1 MSEPADI
8 IDIVETP
15 PEPIVEQIYS
25 DAIYDACDTPVSH
38 DANPA
43 TMGAIVETE
52 RKIFTQIK
60 LLLTQIKGLRDDEL
74 KEMLD
79 KFVSIYRNS
88 FERCVFLPEPEG
100 CEEVDPHAALRHHL
114 SLRLDQWN
122 EWFADK
128 GVDRTLGRRFKDPNS
143 KNKARMEGDEA
154 IGLEEM
160 KRRIQQIEQERLYE
174 AELQKYQADQEK
186 LDPHLVVVTSNA
198 EAKRLEKEKKSE
210 ARRCARAERAKEK
223 KRQKDVEFL
232 KTVTLECAVGY
243 VDASTLEIYKAKCH
257 LCEDRL
263 TDPKYMIIHE
273 KIKHP
278 MMFFCHY
285 DVEFL
290 KTVTLECAVGYV
302 DASTLEIYKAKCHL
316 CEDRLTD
323 PKYMIIH
330 EKIKHPMMF
339 FCHYC
344 DRTFAAHGP
353 MRVHCETVHLG
364 LPIDPP
370 GRRPPERAN
379 CTKGLSAPSQ
389 QPAPSEQEKL
399 NRNAAHED
407 AYSDTV
413 NQVAVDELDEVELN
427 KAQPEP
433 VPPDPAPKLP
443 VQRSRSA
450 QAKLPRRGRGNTKK
464 KGMVVSTTAMPVL
477 DAEDKYE
484 LASIADVEKSAS
496 SEATFKKRPVAV
508 VAPMTKH
515 DSLEDDG
522 QRPGPSGLSRRAR
535 GGNRSRA
542 ISSQSVVTEHQ
553 GVVPLPRG
561 ETRTSSP
568 ILVQPVPGRTAR
580 RMRIYEEK
588 GVYKLSEME
597 SDEDEVQAKERPVR
611 KIADE
616 TTKSGRK
623 ARYASEQNCS
633 WDNEEKQYAMRMSNV
648 KLEEEVERSY
658 SRKNLA
664 HRTCSLPPYNMVACA
679 ESSVRLKRWLSESD
693 VSMPMTASGI
703 MTGIDEV
710 LRRFG
715 LNSSSSS
722 SSCSDSSLLS
732 DSDLDVSSSTSSDT
746 DSDMGY
752 NERLVKFIVSQPG
765 TAKAMAA
772 FLEKEKLRA
781 KKRETTYAEELL
793 LKMFPSNPRV
803 NTLTASH
810 LKGVGAH
817 RDSAPLDVADATK
830 HGAHSVNP
838 PSSTKPTMASTS
850 LPATK
855 QSEYRATAVPSK
867 AKMASPRPMLL
878 KGKAR
883 ATELLAKMKAA
894 ALARQQQMPGDGSNQ
909 SSSAS
914 DEEEPHV
921 GDSIRGALPEKK
933 GSRRASELLARMKKA
948 AEARAAESPSSS
960 GEESENE
967 VNMGRIRSKLPE
979 VKGASRATE
988 LLARMKAAA
997 QARAAQELCDSSDYD
1012 ANVQVRA
1019 KARTG
1024 KRVASSKAKSAR
1036 KMNTNERKGRCSA
1049 MKRTHP
1055 PSGDD
1060 AYGKSGILPVSA
1072 PPAKRNRGRPRKT
1085 STLS

>member
-198 EAKRLEKEKKSE
+198 
-210 ARRCARAERAKEK
+210 
-223 KRQKDVEFL
+223 
-232 KTVTLECAVGY
+232 G
-243 VDASTLEIYKAKCH
+243 
-257 LCEDRL
+257 
-263 TDPKYMIIHE
+263 M
-273 KIKHP
+273 HP
-278 MMFFCHY
+278 LYF

-703 MTGIDEV
+703 MTGIDEKWFA
-710 LRRFG
+710 LKLESKLCR
-715 LNSSSSS
+715 
-722 SSCSDSSLLS
+722 
-732 DSDLDVSSSTSSDT
+732 STD
-746 DSDMGY
+746 
-752 NERLVKFIVSQPG
+752 
-765 TAKAMAA
+765 
-772 FLEKEKLRA
+772 
-781 KKRETTYAEELL
+781 
-793 LKMFPSNPRV
+793 PS
-803 NTLTASH
+803 
-810 LKGVGAH
+810 
-817 RDSAPLDVADATK
+817 
-830 HGAHSVNP
+830 
-838 PSSTKPTMASTS
+838 
-850 LPATK
+850 
-855 QSEYRATAVPSK
+855 
-867 AKMASPRPMLL
+867 
-878 KGKAR
+878 
-883 ATELLAKMKAA
+883 
-894 ALARQQQMPGDGSNQ
+894 Q
-909 SSSAS
+909 SSNFKY
-914 DEEEPHV
+914 
-921 GDSIRGALPEKK
+921 L
-933 GSRRASELLARMKKA
+933 
-948 AEARAAESPSSS
+948 
-960 GEESENE
+960 
-967 VNMGRIRSKLPE
+967 
-979 VKGASRATE
+979 
-988 LLARMKAAA
+988 
-997 QARAAQELCDSSDYD
+997 
-1012 ANVQVRA
+1012 
-1019 KARTG
+1019 
-1024 KRVASSKAKSAR
+1024 
-1036 KMNTNERKGRCSA
+1036 ERNS
-1049 MKRTHP
+1049 
-1055 PSGDD
+1055 
-1060 AYGKSGILPVSA
+1060 
-1072 PPAKRNRGRPRKT
+1072 
-1085 STLS
+1085 

>member
-1 MSEPADI
+1 M
-8 IDIVETP
+8 
-15 PEPIVEQIYS
+15 
-25 DAIYDACDTPVSH
+25 
-38 DANPA
+38 
-43 TMGAIVETE
+43 
-52 RKIFTQIK
+52 
-60 LLLTQIKGLRDDEL
+60 
-74 KEMLD
+74 
-79 KFVSIYRNS
+79 
-88 FERCVFLPEPEG
+88 
-100 CEEVDPHAALRHHL
+100 
-114 SLRLDQWN
+114 
-122 EWFADK
+122 
-128 GVDRTLGRRFKDPNS
+128 
-143 KNKARMEGDEA
+143 
-154 IGLEEM
+154 
-160 KRRIQQIEQERLYE
+160 
-174 AELQKYQADQEK
+174 
-186 LDPHLVVVTSNA
+186 
-198 EAKRLEKEKKSE
+198 
-210 ARRCARAERAKEK
+210 
-223 KRQKDVEFL
+223 
-232 KTVTLECAVGY
+232 
-243 VDASTLEIYKAKCH
+243 
-257 LCEDRL
+257 
-263 TDPKYMIIHE
+263 
-273 KIKHP
+273 
-278 MMFFCHY
+278 
-285 DVEFL
+285 
-290 KTVTLECAVGYV
+290 
-302 DASTLEIYKAKCHL
+302 
-316 CEDRLTD
+316 
-323 PKYMIIH
+323 
-330 EKIKHPMMF
+330 
-339 FCHYC
+339 
-344 DRTFAAHGP
+344 
-353 MRVHCETVHLG
+353 
-364 LPIDPP
+364 
-370 GRRPPERAN
+370 
-379 CTKGLSAPSQ
+379 
-389 QPAPSEQEKL
+389 
-399 NRNAAHED
+399 
-407 AYSDTV
+407 
-413 NQVAVDELDEVELN
+413 
-427 KAQPEP
+427 
-433 VPPDPAPKLP
+433 
-443 VQRSRSA
+443 
-450 QAKLPRRGRGNTKK
+450 
-464 KGMVVSTTAMPVL
+464 
-477 DAEDKYE
+477 
-484 LASIADVEKSAS
+484 
-496 SEATFKKRPVAV
+496 
-508 VAPMTKH
+508 
-515 DSLEDDG
+515 
-522 QRPGPSGLSRRAR
+522 
-535 GGNRSRA
+535 
-542 ISSQSVVTEHQ
+542 
-553 GVVPLPRG
+553 
-561 ETRTSSP
+561 
-568 ILVQPVPGRTAR
+568 
-580 RMRIYEEK
+580 
-588 GVYKLSEME
+588 
-597 SDEDEVQAKERPVR
+597 
-611 KIADE
+611 
-616 TTKSGRK
+616 
-623 ARYASEQNCS
+623 
-633 WDNEEKQYAMRMSNV
+633 
-648 KLEEEVERSY
+648 
-658 SRKNLA
+658 
-664 HRTCSLPPYNMVACA
+664 
-679 ESSVRLKRWLSESD
+679 
-693 VSMPMTASGI
+693 
-703 MTGIDEV
+703 
-710 LRRFG
+710 RRFG

-948 AEARAAESPSSS
+948 AEARAAEVKCLVSILRLKFMLRVNAAREQSPSSS

-1060 AYGKSGILPVSA
+1060 AYGKSGILPVS
-1072 PPAKRNRGRPRKT
+1072 G
-1085 STLS
+1085 